1 MRRYLKDSEIADA
14 LREGKGFLAEAARRL
29 GVTRQAIAHR
39 VRNSAFLSAVEAECV
54 ETNSDIA
61 ESRLVA
67 AIEDGEGWA
76 IKFYLQCKG
85 TERGYHFP
93 NAVAV
98 VDETPKPPRSVEEI
112 ERDIE
117 ALGYKVTRTA
127 DAN

>member
-98 VDETPKPPRSVEEI
+98 VEDTPKQPRSVEEI
-112 ERDIE
+112 ERDLE

-127 DAN
+127 DAD

>member
-1 MRRYLKDSEIADA
+1 
-14 LREGKGFLAEAARRL
+14 
-29 GVTRQAIAHR
+29 VTRQAIAHR

-61 ESRLVA
+61 ESRLVS

-98 VDETPKPPRSVEEI
+98 VEDAPKQPRSVEEI
-112 ERDIE
+112 EADLRR
-117 ALGYKVTRTA
+117 LGYNLSRA
-127 DAN
+127 DD